1 MAKIKYSALVSD
13 MRNKLNGSV
22 LSANRYGSYI
32 RNKVTPVNPQSIYQQ
47 NARQVLS
54 NLSSGYRNLDRSQIS
69 AWNSSGVN
77 FPFTDI
83 FGDVKHLS
91 GQTLFVK
98 LNANLLKVGK
108 SQISVPPLP
117 QSFPDLAISDEDFN
131 INAQGELA
139 GSFKIGDATVPTGMS
154 LVVYATAG
162 VSPSIQFVKNRFRF
176 LGTFSATASL
186 VDVSAKFTERFGA
199 PLVGENVHLR
209 IAYVNEATGQQSVP
223 FGVTVEVETAP

>member
-22 LSANRYGSYI
+22 MSANRYGSYV

-69 AWNSSGVN
+69 AWNSSGTN

-108 SQISVPPLP
+108 SQINVPPLP
-117 QSFPDLAISDEDFN
+117 QSFPDLSISDETFEID
-131 INAQGELA
+131 AQGDLA
-139 GSFKIGDATVPTGMS
+139 GSFKIGDPTVPVGMS
-154 LVVYATAG
+154 LVV
-162 VSPSIQFVKNRFRF
+162 
-176 LGTFSATASL
+176 
-186 VDVSAKFTERFGA
+186 
-199 PLVGENVHLR
+199 
-209 IAYVNEATGQQSVP
+209 
-223 FGVTVEVETAP
+223 